1 MVRSLLITLTFALAG
16 TGLAVTTPA
25 SADTLDV
32 SGSALADGSKP
43 QRGMTMDRVEAKWGQ
58 PAARIPAV
66 GEPPISRWEYN
77 GFTVYFEYDRVIHT
91 VVARG

>member
-16 TGLAVTTPA
+16 LAVAAPA
-25 SADTLDV
+25 NADTLDV
-32 SGSALADGSKP
+32 SGSALVDSAKP

-58 PAARIPAV
+58 PAARMPAV
-66 GEPPISRWEYN
+66 GEPPITRWEYN
-77 GFTVYFEYDRVIHT
+77 GFTVYFEHDRVIHT